1 MLGQRSK
8 SCAWCCLQAKKG
20 VLNVQ
25 DGHNQV
31 HTVQLVLY
39 PDALLIQKEE
49 WVNMPLE
56 DEDEVFLNM
65 VRLLPKQSSSVCI

>member
-1 MLGQRSK
+1 MCLVL
-8 SCAWCCLQAKKG
+8 LQAKKG

>member
-1 MLGQRSK
+1 M
-8 SCAWCCLQAKKG
+8 CLVLLQTKKG

-49 WVNMPLE
+49 CVNMPLE